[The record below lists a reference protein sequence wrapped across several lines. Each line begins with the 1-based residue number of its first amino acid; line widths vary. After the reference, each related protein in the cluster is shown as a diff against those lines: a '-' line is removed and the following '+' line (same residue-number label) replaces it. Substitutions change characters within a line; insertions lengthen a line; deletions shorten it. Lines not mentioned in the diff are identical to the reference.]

1 MSLGELQISFP
12 LFFIPK
18 IHQMT
23 SYPETLTVK
32 KLIKM
37 RFFYYKDTLHFLLRI
52 TQIFHIPNIIYR
64 TFKTNLMLD
73 MEFDR
78 TSSVESRF
86 DGRNKVRTYIKNT
99 LILYQV
105 ISKTSSLR
113 ILRK

>member
-37 RFFYYKDTLHFLLRI
+37 RVFYYKDTLHFLLRI
-52 TQIFHIPNIIYR
+52 TQILHIPKIKCRTLANI
-64 TFKTNLMLD
+64 MLD
-73 MEFDR
+73 MEFDH
-78 TSSVESRF
+78 TSSVESRC
-86 DGRNKVRTYIKNT
+86 DERNKVRTYIKNT
-99 LILYQV
+99 LILHQV